1 MNPVPWSQT
10 TALVVAQQPRENDP
24 GGQKEDFGKSSPV
37 GLLMLV
43 LLLASVFLLVR
54 SMNKKLKKLP
64 VSFGAEGADGAGAEA
79 KEPVAANA
87 GASVIAAGKAAAK
100 AAKAEKK
107 AGGDSAAPAAE
118 APEKD

>member
-1 MNPVPWSQT
+1 MSPVQWSQT
-10 TALVVAQQPRENDP
+10 TAMVVAQQPRDNDP

-64 VSFGAEGADGAGAEA
+64 ASFDAPGAGNAAEA
-79 KEPVAANA
+79 KEPVNA

-100 AAKAEKK
+100 AAKAGKK
-107 AGGDSAAPAAE
+107 AGGDPAAPAAE
-118 APEKD
+118 APKQD